1 MTMRGAICTTRQL
14 RRGSA
19 VHWCES
25 ASGEFSN
32 AVNIT
37 VSDEYCD
44 IILVSPAQPV
54 SQGDSVTLRCTSNTG
69 NTPSSAAAF
78 YHNDKLIQSD
88 SRELKIPAVSKSDE
102 GFYKCRHKGSVSAQS
117 WMSVKENV
125 KESSSF
131 PELSIILLICG
142 TLLIILLLL
151 LLLLRYR
158 CDLKPTSL
166 CCNRRGN
173 PSAATDQPTANH
185 EENQQHLYS
194 ALLHGEVCV
203 YDSLRRSENSRE
215 VQALAQTP
223 VVTLTPE
230 WPKLY
235 EQEMITLT
243 CVIQGGGD
251 AEWTYSWQTSSSV
264 SPPDSDSYPM
274 EAEVSHSG
282 FYKCRGQSKGFTT
295 EWSDPFKLEIH
306 NYVPIPVL
314 TVAPIWQSA
323 GAPIML
329 TCQME
334 YPSAGWSFYWYE
346 VLQHG
351 RYEIQYTMMPGNG
364 NEENSYV
371 VYMPTSNTTS
381 YVCRA
386 GRGEPMYYSELSERT
401 WAQGEFGNTIN
412 LTTNRPKP
420 ETPSVVAALFA
431 GLVSAVVLMVLL
443 MLLYRLLKFPD
454 TNRNSDPRRFRCST
468 ELD

>member
-1 MTMRGAICTTRQL
+1 MR
-14 RRGSA
+14 
-19 VHWCES
+19 H
-25 ASGEFSN
+25 
-32 AVNIT
+32 
-37 VSDEYCD
+37 
-44 IILVSPAQPV
+44 
-54 SQGDSVTLRCTSNTG
+54 
-69 NTPSSAAAF
+69 
-78 YHNDKLIQSD
+78 
-88 SRELKIPAVSKSDE
+88 
-102 GFYKCRHKGSVSAQS
+102 
-117 WMSVKENV
+117 
-125 KESSSF
+125 
-131 PELSIILLICG
+131 ILL
-142 TLLIILLLL
+142 
-151 LLLLRYR
+151 
-158 CDLKPTSL
+158 
-166 CCNRRGN
+166 
-173 PSAATDQPTANH
+173 
-185 EENQQHLYS
+185 
-194 ALLHGEVCV
+194 CV
-203 YDSLRRSENSRE
+203 LGSCL
-215 VQALAQTP
+215 QALAQTP

-401 WAQGEFGNTIN
+401 WAQAGEFGNTIN

-454 TNRNSDPRRFRCST
+454 TNRNRCST

>member
-1 MTMRGAICTTRQL
+1 MVRFPSTGWRFYWYKAVPQVYGSSYVYEHLPGSTNGTKQNVFIIHGQTSTAGYMCIAGRANPVYFTEYSEVKFVWSGDVQSAVSLTVAINSVQHFLYDEVILICQGNSDHWRVRTSPESILHQCSAMTMRGAICTTRQL

-158 CDLKPTSL
+158 CDLKPTIDGL
-166 CCNRRGN
+166 RLKR
-173 PSAATDQPTANH
+173 ATVEMHFAGGGTPALPPTSQQPTMKKTN
-185 EENQQHLYS
+185 S
-194 ALLHGEVCV
+194 I
-203 YDSLRRSENSRE
+203 SIRRSSTERFVSTTHSD
-215 VQALAQTP
+215 ALR
-223 VVTLTPE
+223 TPE
-230 WPKLY
+230 K
-235 EQEMITLT
+235 
-243 CVIQGGGD
+243 
-251 AEWTYSWQTSSSV
+251 
-264 SPPDSDSYPM
+264 
-274 EAEVSHSG
+274 
-282 FYKCRGQSKGFTT
+282 
-295 EWSDPFKLEIH
+295 
-306 NYVPIPVL
+306 
-314 TVAPIWQSA
+314 
-323 GAPIML
+323 
-329 TCQME
+329 
-334 YPSAGWSFYWYE
+334 
-346 VLQHG
+346 
-351 RYEIQYTMMPGNG
+351 
-364 NEENSYV
+364 
-371 VYMPTSNTTS
+371 
-381 YVCRA
+381 
-386 GRGEPMYYSELSERT
+386 
-401 WAQGEFGNTIN
+401 GNTII
-412 LTTNRPKP
+412 R
-420 ETPSVVAALFA
+420 
-431 GLVSAVVLMVLL
+431 GG
-443 MLLYRLLKFPD
+443 
-454 TNRNSDPRRFRCST
+454 RCDYMNMYPLPTIGS
-468 ELD
+468 